1 MAEQDT
7 PLQPLEHDARVTRW
21 ERRAEIPMLL
31 LAVAF
36 LVAYAWPVI
45 DPGLEP
51 DLYNVLQALS
61 WTVWLSFTVDFAIRI
76 HLSDHRL
83 QYALRNWYDVVLVLV
98 LLPMFRM
105 LRLLR
110 LFSLVR
116 MLNRSTVG
124 HSMIGKTS
132 VYVTGA
138 AALMVFLSAVTVL
151 DAERGAPDA
160 NITEFGDALWWAIVT
175 AATVGYGDFYP
186 VTLEGRLVA
195 VVLMIMGVG
204 LMGVVTAAVASGS

>member
-1 MAEQDT
+1 
-7 PLQPLEHDARVTRW
+7 
-21 ERRAEIPMLL
+21 MLL
-31 LAVAF
+31 LAAAF

-61 WTVWLSFTVDFAIRI
+61 WTIWLAFTLDFAIRI
-76 HLSDHRL
+76 YLSDHRVA
-83 QYALRNWYDVVLVLV
+83 YALRNWYDVILVLI
-98 LLPMFRM
+98 PMFRT

-116 MLNRSTVG
+116 LLNRSTIG
-124 HSMIGKTS
+124 HSVIEKTS

-138 AALMVFLSAVTVL
+138 AVLMIFLSAVTVL
-151 DAERGAPDA
+151 DAERDAPGA
-160 NITEFGDALWWAIVT
+160 NITGFGDALWWSIVT
-175 AATVGYGDFYP
+175 AATVGYGDLYP

-195 VVLMIMGVG
+195 VLLMIMGVG
-204 LMGVVTAAVASGS
+204 LMGVVTAAVASWFLKGVAHSPESAR

>member
-105 LRLLR
+105 LRR
-110 LFSLVR
+110 FSLVR